1 MKKIPSYIY
10 IILLLIL
17 VVVLQFSSD
26 KEKLKVEAQQPI
38 ILDAKLI
45 QTFDLGLHNAAADF
59 VWLSTIQYYGDPN
72 YENYDKL
79 KDYLELTVTLDPNF
93 VYPYSFGTLVLPSLK
108 QTDEAINLAQRGIDS
123 IITTPSSVIPAKA
136 GILNVPDAWQIPF
149 YLGTTYHIYKDDAKN
164 AAKYLDIASRTPG
177 APENIKIIAANY
189 GSRDDKRQQTI
200 DIWTGINETTND
212 STVKNQAQEYI
223 THFEIL
229 NLLDKAVIEYQTKF
243 NKLPSTLDDLITGQ
257 ILIGIPPDP
266 LGTTFTITKTG
277 QVLSQ

>member
-10 IILLLIL
+10 IIFLLIL

-45 QTFDLGLHNAAADF
+45 QTFDLGLHNAAADLS
-59 VWLSTIQYYGDPN
+59 WLSAIQYYGDPN
-72 YENYDKL
+72 YKNYDKL

-123 IITTPSSVIPAKA
+123 TITNEAKYLSS
-136 GILNVPDAWQIPF
+136 PDAWQIPF

-200 DIWTGINETTND
+200 DIWTGIYETTND
-212 STVKNQAQEYI
+212 STVKNQAQAYI
-223 THFEIL
+223 THFEII
-229 NLLDKAVIEYQTKF
+229 NLLDKAVAEYQTKF
-243 NKLPSTLDDLITGQ
+243 NKLPSTLDDLIAGQ

-266 LGTTFTITKTG
+266 LSTTFTITKTG